1 MPSSDV
7 PGSSPSFSG
16 VLPPGELNSRA
27 GSGSISSTRTEP
39 FGHTRQEREVVRLSY
54 VISLTL
60 FQTLI
65 FQTEIYRNIPLL
77 PRMYDF
83 AVDHDNA
90 IYDLTHTDFDNH
102 TATVS
107 TECTL
112 SLIPPLGPLSDYASP
127 FSDLTEFESFGSSL
141 YTQFNADP
149 QAWTGT
155 GVPALNLRSPS
166 PHSFD
171 DVLIHDEIET
181 QSNDTA
187 SHTSLIRLAVPSLP
201 QAANA
206 PSPTPSL
213 SFSAP
218 STFSSPSPASIADD
232 EFPMVEDDDPDYG
245 PSASPRPTR
254 DNKHSSSAAGGP
266 SARKARV
273 YAGPA
278 TSFPGRSAGRF
289 PCSVP
294 GCKQVCK
301 TLGDLKR
308 HESVLS
314 HKPPSWECPRCHYH
328 FTREDALKRHV
339 KNVSN
344 CASVSVKARGR
355 GAASV
360 KPRNLEI
367 NASTEVD

>member
-1 MPSSDV
+1 MPPSDV
-7 PGSSPSFSG
+7 PGSSLSFSG
-16 VLPPGELNSRA
+16 AILPGELNSSAGA
-27 GSGSISSTRTEP
+27 GSVSSSRIEP

-54 VISLTL
+54 VISLVP
-60 FQTLI
+60 FQALI
-65 FQTEIYRNIPLL
+65 FQTEIYRNVPLL

-90 IYDLTHTDFDNH
+90 MYDLTHTDFDNP
-102 TATVS
+102 TTTLS

-112 SLIPPLGPLSDYASP
+112 SLLSPYGPLSAYSSP
-127 FSDLTEFESFGSSL
+127 YSDLTEFESFGSSL
-141 YTQFNADP
+141 YTQFNAEP
-149 QAWTGT
+149 QAWTAAGI
-155 GVPALNLRSPS
+155 PALNLRSTS

-171 DVLIHDEIET
+171 DVLIHDENEAPRK
-181 QSNDTA
+181 DTA
-187 SHTSLIRLAVPSLP
+187 SRTSPIRLAVPSLP
-201 QAANA
+201 QVTNA

-218 STFSSPSPASIADD
+218 SASSSPSPASIADD
-232 EFPMVEDDDPDYG
+232 DFFMVEDDDPDYG
-245 PSASPRPTR
+245 PIASPRSTR
-254 DNKHSSSAAGGP
+254 ATKHSSSAAGGP
-266 SARKARV
+266 SAKKARV

-278 TSFPGRSAGRF
+278 TSFPGRSVGRF

-328 FTREDALKRHV
+328 FTREDALKRHI

-344 CASVSVKARGR
+344 CASVNVKARVR
-355 GAASV
+355 GASV
-360 KPRNLEI
+360 KPRNLDI
-367 NASTEVD
+367 DASTEVE

>member
-1 MPSSDV
+1 MAVSFHSVKGSVPPSDV
-7 PGSSPSFSG
+7 PGSSPSLSG
-16 VLPPGELNSRA
+16 ALLPGELNSRA
-27 GSGSISSTRTEP
+27 GAGSVSSSRIEP
-39 FGHTRQEREVVRLSY
+39 FGHTRQEREV
-54 VISLTL
+54 
-60 FQTLI
+60 
-65 FQTEIYRNIPLL
+65 TEIYRNVPLL

-90 IYDLTHTDFDNH
+90 IYDLTHTDFDNP
-102 TATVS
+102 TTTVS

-112 SLIPPLGPLSDYASP
+112 SLISPLGPQSDYSSP

-141 YTQFNADP
+141 YTRFNAEP
-149 QAWTGT
+149 QAWTTT
-155 GVPALNLRSPS
+155 GIPALNLRSPS

-171 DVLIHDEIET
+171 DVLIHDEIEAP
-181 QSNDTA
+181 SKDAA
-187 SHTSLIRLAVPSLP
+187 SHTSAIRLAVPSLP
-201 QAANA
+201 QVSNA

-232 EFPMVEDDDPDYG
+232 DFPMVEDDDPDYG
-245 PSASPRPTR
+245 TFASPRSTR
-254 DNKHSSSAAGGP
+254 ANKHSSSAAGGP

-278 TSFPGRSAGRF
+278 TSLPGRSAGRF

-314 HKPPSWECPRCHYH
+314 HKPASWECPRCHYH
-328 FTREDALKRHV
+328 FTREDALKRHI

-344 CASVSVKARGR
+344 CATVNVKARGR

-360 KPRNLEI
+360 KPQSLDI

>member
-1 MPSSDV
+1 MPPSNV
-7 PGSSPSFSG
+7 PGLSPSFSG
-16 VLPPGELNSRA
+16 ALLPRELNSRA
-27 GSGSISSTRTEP
+27 GAGSVSSSQIEP
-39 FGHTRQEREVVRLSY
+39 FEHTRQERKVVRLLY
-54 VISLTL
+54 VISSAL

-65 FQTEIYRNIPLL
+65 FQAERYQNDPLL
-77 PRMYDF
+77 PRPYDF

-90 IYDLTHTDFDNH
+90 MHDLMHAGFDDP
-102 TATVS
+102 TTTVS

-112 SLIPPLGPLSDYASP
+112 SLISPFDPLSDYPSP

-149 QAWTGT
+149 QAWTAT
-155 GVPALNLRSPS
+155 EIPTLNFRSPS

-171 DVLIHDEIET
+171 DGLIHDNIEAP
-181 QSNDTA
+181 SKDTA
-187 SHTSLIRLAVPSLP
+187 SHTSPIRLAPPSLP
-201 QAANA
+201 QVANA

-232 EFPMVEDDDPDYG
+232 DFPMVEDDDPDYSS
-245 PSASPRPTR
+245 SASPRPTR
-254 DNKHSSSAAGGP
+254 ANKHSSSAAGGP
-266 SARKARV
+266 SARKERV
-273 YAGPA
+273 SAGPA

-328 FTREDALKRHV
+328 FTREDALKRHI

-344 CASVSVKARGR
+344 CASVNVKARGR
-355 GAASV
+355 GALV
-360 KPRNLEI
+360 KPRNIDI
-367 NASTEVD
+367 NASAEVD